1 MKKGKTIL
9 PALLAAA
16 LLTSGGV
23 LGVDAA
29 TLNGKTIEGEVT
41 NEKVV
46 EAGSGKLLVGQGNL
60 DVQTDASVG
69 GVLNQLPQTPGA
81 GDVLNALA
89 PTKDNAPLIGVIG
102 GEGHLDAGT
111 NGLLSAVVE
120 KKDLINLVKPELGKY
135 IGYVEKVQQANTAGA
150 NGAEQIIEQSI
161 NATIGGKNNSNPLI
175 IGYVGGDAAINAGL
189 TGNVDVS
196 KKVLIFDINL
206 LKWSADAA
214 QATNLN
220 RVGNITGTLN
230 SGNVLLGSGSSA
242 ALSIG
247 NISISKN
254 PTATGTVADLVK
266 DLDLSTNGVTKV
278 TLTGDVAYDVKGTAN
293 LGVWAN
299 GGAAVALG
307 GTSTSTVTGTSTLNI
322 DHTGLDTKQIDGVT
336 GMVAGGGASVSTLGG
351 TAKTETGDTTISI
364 NNALTG
370 LVAGGGAAVSLD
382 ATAVYNNL
390 TGRTNGNGVGND
402 DGTSDTPVSIA
413 DIKITNANQGGTAT
427 ATTGNTNIELKGNS
441 TSLITAGGGVA
452 GAWHSYTNRDSTN
465 GTADNGQP
473 GGTAHAEAHSDNV
486 KIDVDLTSNVTS
498 GADIGDGVKNAVS
511 TIKTA
516 VSKGFSAD
524 ILTDLGGVAQDLSG
538 KGMAVGI
545 LGGGVAASVSDGGT
559 TTSSTVKEV
568 TIGLSSGYAVGT
580 FGGGLS
586 ANVYNKS
593 TASAYDYKDTDDI
606 EHKGQMKSETSAE
619 KVTINVKTSGDNDK
633 AIGVFAGG
641 VAVSSEYGW
650 KHDESLRKASESLSV
665 SKVNGDASITVEGKA
680 DGVFGGGLAVG
691 NSNVTD
697 TGADALA
704 SVGGTS
710 SITVNGGT
718 VENLNLEPIMK
729 ATQND
734 NKDEWPQW
742 NMLGYNASGT
752 MVNLKGITDHTAIAG
767 GGMALGMSAK
777 AENNEVNIAVNGGT
791 VNGDILGGGIAVD
804 QLNKGDKADNG
815 AQVGKSTI
823 TLSGGKVEGSVYA
836 GGAINQTGI
845 MKEPSGPV
853 THGYTSVSSSKVGT
867 SSVTLSGTEV
877 TGEISGQGYEVK
889 TKYEGTNYNPYYGD
903 NGVTYEKSLNK
914 GVEKSTLTLSGDN
927 TLSALDAT
935 KGQYTSTAK
944 IHDFNTVTV
953 KAGSVT
959 KVSGD
964 YNTNTLIDGGK
975 VTVAEGAKLDISDAK
990 NGTVKIAA
998 NTAEGSTFWTND
1010 ALLYDRLAGY
1020 ADGTVQTGDAGFSI
1034 SYTDITQMTDEQKD
1048 KAAQE
1053 FGDAMGAGPLYPVIL
1068 DGYNKGWDTTKITSG
1083 SKQFFQDWND
1093 TKPTFNAAYGRAALL
1108 GEDAAVTGNTLSLA
1122 REMAEA
1128 GAERFSFKSDDEKGV
1143 PAPEGGLWAKYL
1155 HHKYSAD
1162 GLSSVFGDIQGDST
1176 YDGAMIGVDFK
1187 KEGKFQT
1194 GAAVHYGS
1202 GDGSGAI
1209 SQNDFDAYGFTLFGS
1224 MKDEAAGTNLLA
1236 DIGYTKT
1243 SNDITGHVNGKTLTA
1258 DRDVTAWTVGLR
1270 GEKEYVS
1277 GKTQV
1282 VPYAGLRYVSL
1293 NPSAYD
1299 SYYGGQKLFHNDAD
1313 NQSLWLLPV
1322 GVSFKTD
1329 IAAKNGWTFAPKAE
1343 LAYIWAFGDKD
1354 TDVDVSISGDA
1365 SAPLSYTVADDSSW
1379 LASLGI
1385 EARKDVWTFGAGY
1398 AYQKGDDSKSEKWYV
1413 NAAYAF

>member
-29 TLNGKTIEGEVT
+29 TLNGKPIEGEVT
-41 NEKVV
+41 NDKVV
-46 EAGSGKLLVGQGNL
+46 DAGSGKLLVGQGNL
-60 DVQTDASVG
+60 NVQTDASVG
-69 GVLNQLPQTPGA
+69 GVLNQLPQKPGA

-89 PTKDNAPLIGVIG
+89 PTESNAPLVGVIG

-120 KKDLINLVKPELGKY
+120 KKDLINWVKPELGKY
-135 IGYVEKVQQANTAGA
+135 IGYVEKVQQANTTGA
-150 NGAEQIIEQSI
+150 NGAEQTIEQSI

-196 KKVLIFDINL
+196 TKFIVDINL
-206 LKWSADAA
+206 FKWSADAA
-214 QATNLN
+214 QETNLN
-220 RVGNITGTLN
+220 RTGNITGTLN

-254 PTATGTVADLVK
+254 PTATGTVAGLVK
-266 DLDLSTNGVTKV
+266 DLNLSASGVTNV
-278 TLTGDVAYDVKGTAN
+278 TLTGDVKYDAKGTAN

-307 GTSTSTVTGTSTLNI
+307 GESTSTVTGTSTLNI
-322 DHTGLDTKQIDGVT
+322 DHTRLDTKQIDGVT

-351 TAKTETGDTTISI
+351 KATTSTGDTTISI

-390 TGRTNGNGVGND
+390 TGKTNGNGVGND
-402 DGTSDTPVSIA
+402 DGTSDTTVSIA

-427 ATTGNTNIELKGNS
+427 ATTSDTHISLNGNS
-441 TSLITAGGGVA
+441 TALITAGGGVA
-452 GAWHSYTNRDSTN
+452 GAWHSYTNRDTTN

-498 GADIGDGVKNAVS
+498 GAEIGDGVKNAVS

-568 TIGLSSGYAVGT
+568 TIGLNSGYAVGT

-593 TASAYDYKDTDDI
+593 TAPAYDYTDT
-606 EHKGQMKSETSAE
+606 EGNAKKGQMKSETSAD

-650 KHDESLRKASESLSV
+650 KHDESLPKASDSLSV
-665 SKVNGDASITVEGKA
+665 STVKNGASIEVNGKA

-691 NSNVTD
+691 NSNVTEK
-697 TGADALA
+697 GADALA
-704 SVGGTS
+704 NVGGTS

-718 VENLNLEPIMK
+718 VEHLNLEPIMK
-729 ATQND
+729 ATQNT
-734 NKDEWPQW
+734 NQDEWPQW

-804 QLNKGDKADNG
+804 QLNNGDKADNG

-877 TGEISGQGYEVK
+877 IGEISGQGYEVK
-889 TKYEGTNYNPYYGD
+889 TVYDGEKYNPYFGDGEIKYGKI
-903 NGVTYEKSLNK
+903 GYTSVT
-914 GVEKSTLTLSGDN
+914 GDSTLTLSGNN
-927 TLSALDAT
+927 TLSALDTT

-944 IHDFNTVTV
+944 IHDFDTVNV
-953 KAGSVT
+953 EAGSVT

-964 YNTNTLIDGGK
+964 YNTNALIDGGK

-1010 ALLYDRLAGY
+1010 ALLYDRLASY
-1020 ADGTVQTGDAGFSI
+1020 ANGTVGIKDGEFTI
-1034 SYTDITQMTDEQKD
+1034 SFKTLAEMNTEDNK
-1048 KAAQE
+1048 KAASE
-1053 FGDAMGAGPLYPVIL
+1053 FASAMGAGPLYPVIL
-1068 DGYNKGWDTTKITSG
+1068 DGYNKDWDTTKINSG
-1083 SKQFFQDWND
+1083 SKQFFQDWNN
-1093 TKPTFNAAYGRAALL
+1093 TKPTFNAAYGRAAMI
-1108 GEDAAVTGNTLSLA
+1108 GEDAAVTGNTLFLA

-1143 PAPEGGLWAKYL
+1143 AAPEGGLWAKYL

-1176 YDGAMIGVDFK
+1176 YDGAVIGVDFK
-1187 KEGKFQT
+1187 KEGKFQA

-1379 LASLGI
+1379 LASFGI
-1385 EARKDVWTFGAGY
+1385 EAQKDVWTFGAGY

>member
-60 DVQTDASVG
+60 DVQTNASVG

-150 NGAEQIIEQSI
+150 NGAEQTIEQSI

-189 TGNVDVS
+189 TGKAS
-196 KKVLIFDINL
+196 VLNTLILN
-206 LKWSADAA
+206 WSADTA
-214 QATNLN
+214 QETNLN
-220 RVGNITGTLN
+220 RTGNITGTLN

-254 PTATGTVADLVK
+254 PTATGTAAQLVTDLN
-266 DLDLSTNGVTKV
+266 LSTNGVTNV
-278 TLTGDVAYDVKGTAN
+278 TLTGDVKYDAKGTAN

-307 GTSTSTVTGTSTLNI
+307 GESTSTVTGTSTLNI
-322 DHTGLDTKQIDGVT
+322 DHTGLESKQIDGVT

-390 TGRTNGNGVGND
+390 TGKTNGNGVGND
-402 DGTSDTPVSIA
+402 DGTSDTTVSIA

-427 ATTGNTNIELKGNS
+427 ATTGDTHISLNGNS
-441 TSLITAGGGVA
+441 TALITAGGGVA
-452 GAWHSYTNRDSTN
+452 GAWHSYTNRDTTN

-498 GADIGDGVKNAVS
+498 GAEIGDGVKNAVS

-538 KGMAVGI
+538 KGMAVGT
-545 LGGGVAASVSDGGT
+545 LGGGVAVSVSDGGT
-559 TTSSTVKEV
+559 TTSSTVKNV
-568 TIGLSSGYAVGT
+568 TINLNKGYAVGT

-593 TASAYDYKDTDDI
+593 TASAYDYKDADGK
-606 EHKGQMKSETSAE
+606 EQKGQMKSETSAE

-650 KHDESLRKASESLSV
+650 KHDESLPKASESLSV

-691 NSNVTD
+691 NSNVTEN
-697 TGADALA
+697 GADALA

-718 VENLNLEPIMK
+718 VEHLNLEPIMK
-729 ATQND
+729 ATQNG
-734 NKDEWPQW
+734 NANEWPQW

-777 AENNEVNIAVNGGT
+777 AENKAVNITVKDST

-804 QLNKGDKADNG
+804 QLSGKTGGG
-815 AQVGKSTI
+815 ASVTESTI
-823 TLSGGKVEGSVYA
+823 TVSSGKVDGSVYA
-836 GGAINQTGI
+836 GGAINKTGI
-845 MKEPSGPV
+845 VQKIDQDNV
-853 THGYTSVSSSKVGT
+853 HRGYTGTASSTVGT

-877 TGEISGQGYEVK
+877 TGEISGQGYEVETVYDGEK
-889 TKYEGTNYNPYYGD
+889 YNPYFEDGEIK
-903 NGVTYEKSLNK
+903 YEKTGYTSVT
-914 GVEKSTLTLSGDN
+914 GDSTLTLSGNN
-927 TLSALDAT
+927 TLSALT
-935 KGQYTSTAK
+935 GEGYTSTAK
-944 IHDFNTVTV
+944 IHDFKTVNV
-953 KAGSVT
+953 KAGTTTLTGDFSTADKALIKGGTV
-959 KVSGD
+959 KVED
-964 YNTNTLIDGGK
+964 
-975 VTVAEGAKLDISDAK
+975 GAKLDVHQLASGVEQHIVS
-990 NGTVKIAA
+990 GA
-998 NTAEGSTFWTND
+998 NTGSTFWDRKDLVYDRFSGYAYGQSGDGTGYVVTYTANKDMTDPQKDAAADEMTND
-1010 ALLYDRLAGY
+1010 MA
-1020 ADGTVQTGDAGFSI
+1020 
-1034 SYTDITQMTDEQKD
+1034 
-1048 KAAQE
+1048 
-1053 FGDAMGAGPLYPVIL
+1053 AGPLRPVIL
-1068 DGYNKGWDTTKITSG
+1068 DGIDKGWIPENGLTPGGVTYFK
-1083 SKQFFQDWND
+1083 DWYANKD
-1093 TKPTFNAAYGRAALL
+1093 VPGMNALYGRAALL

-1155 HHKYSAD
+1155 HHKYTAD

>member
-9 PALLAAA
+9 PTLLAAA

-23 LGVDAA
+23 LGIDAA
-29 TLNGKTIEGEVT
+29 SINGKDVGNTVT
-41 NEKVV
+41 NDAVAQ
-46 EAGSGKLLVGQGNL
+46 AGSSKL
-60 DVQTDASVG
+60 
-69 GVLNQLPQTPGA
+69 
-81 GDVLNALA
+81 
-89 PTKDNAPLIGVIG
+89 VIG
-102 GEGHLDAGT
+102 GGKDMSIET
-111 NGLLSAVVE
+111 NDSIGNIIQRYQAA
-120 KKDLINLVKPELGKY
+120 KKDGKKDVDALRIALSPSDTGTPLVGVVGGDMQIDSSTKKLLNNSSLKGQLD
-135 IGYVEKVQQANTAGA
+135 KVLPGAVDKLLKADTAGGDNVTKEGSYKVTVGA
-150 NGAEQIIEQSI
+150 NGSSPVIAGFI
-161 NATIGGKNNSNPLI
+161 
-175 IGYVGGDAAINAGL
+175 GGDAALN
-189 TGNVDVS
+189 TGANS
-196 KKVLIFDINL
+196 KVLVVIPYTDQQDTSIIRKGSVTGEISGGNILGGMGGSAAVAVGNL
-206 LKWSADAA
+206 NASVSGGLLNLNLGSADK
-214 QATNLN
+214 ATTASTKIDGGVDYTIN
-220 RVGNITGTLN
+220 GKA
-230 SGNVLLGSGSSA
+230 NV
-242 ALSIG
+242 
-247 NISISKN
+247 
-254 PTATGTVADLVK
+254 
-266 DLDLSTNGVTKV
+266 
-278 TLTGDVAYDVKGTAN
+278 
-293 LGVWAN
+293 GVWAN
-299 GGAAVALG
+299 GGGALAAG
-307 GTSTSTVTGTSTLNI
+307 GNATSTITGNSKLTIETDAAKDN
-322 DHTGLDTKQIDGVT
+322 KIDGVV
-336 GMVAGGGASVSTLGG
+336 GVVAGGGTAISTLGG
-351 TAKTETGDTTISI
+351 TATSEVKGTTDITVNSG
-364 NNALTG
+364 LTG

-382 ATAVYNNL
+382 ATAVWNN
-390 TGRTNGNGVGND
+390 TIGKDKPSIGNDNGV
-402 DGTSDTPVSIA
+402 SDKTIK
-413 DIKITNANQGGTAT
+413 DIVTITANKAIEGGTAK
-427 ATTGNTNIELKGNS
+427 AKTGDTHISLNGNS
-441 TSLITAGGGVA
+441 TALITAGGGVA
-452 GAWHSYTNRDSTN
+452 GAWHSYTNRDETDQN
-465 GTADNGQP
+465 KDNNGQP
-473 GGTAHAEAHSDNV
+473 GGTATAKAESGDVTIDVNLDTKGGAEA
-486 KIDVDLTSNVTS
+486 VT
-498 GADIGDGVKNAVS
+498 GVKAAVS
-511 TIKTA
+511 AIKN
-516 VSKGFSAD
+516 VVNGLKGD
-524 ILTDLGGVAQDLSG
+524 DGKVHIGNIGLDTLNTLGGAASGLSG
-538 KGMAVGI
+538 KGMAVGT
-545 LGGGVAASVSDGGT
+545 LGGGVAVSVSDGGT
-559 TTSSTVKEV
+559 TTSSTVQDV
-568 TIGLSSGYAVGT
+568 TINLNKGYAVGT

-593 TASAYDYKDTDDI
+593 TASAYDYTDG
-606 EHKGQMKSETSAE
+606 EGNAKKGQMKSETSAE
-619 KVTINVKTSGDNDK
+619 KVTINVKTNGDNDK

-650 KHDESLRKASESLSV
+650 KHDENLPKASDSLSV
-665 SKVNGDASITVEGKA
+665 SKVNGDASIIVEGKA

-697 TGADALA
+697 SGADALA

-718 VENLNLEPIMK
+718 VEHLNLEPIMK
-729 ATQND
+729 ATQNTND
-734 NKDEWPQW
+734 NEWPQW

-777 AENNEVNIAVNGGT
+777 AENNEVNIAVNSGT

-823 TLSGGKVEGSVYA
+823 TLSGSKVEGSVYA
-836 GGAINQTGI
+836 GGAINKTGI
-845 MKEPSGPV
+845 VQKIDQDNV
-853 THGYTSVSSSKVGT
+853 HRGYTGTASSTVDT

-889 TKYEGTNYNPYYGD
+889 TVYDGEKYNPYFGD
-903 NGVTYEKSLNK
+903 GEIKYEKTGYTSVT
-914 GVEKSTLTLSGDN
+914 GDSTLTLSGDN
-927 TLSALDAT
+927 TLSALNGDGYA
-935 KGQYTSTAK
+935 STAK
-944 IHDFNTVTV
+944 IHDFKTVNVEAGTTTLTGDFSTADKALIKGGTV
-953 KAGSVT
+953 KVE
-959 KVSGD
+959 D
-964 YNTNTLIDGGK
+964 
-975 VTVAEGAKLDISDAK
+975 GAKLDVHQLASGVEQHIVS
-990 NGTVKIAA
+990 GA
-998 NTAEGSTFWTND
+998 NTGSTFWDRKDLVYDRFSGYAYGQSGDGTGYVVTYTANKDMTDPQKDAAADEMTND
-1010 ALLYDRLAGY
+1010 MA
-1020 ADGTVQTGDAGFSI
+1020 
-1034 SYTDITQMTDEQKD
+1034 
-1048 KAAQE
+1048 
-1053 FGDAMGAGPLYPVIL
+1053 AGPLRPVIL
-1068 DGYNKGWDTTKITSG
+1068 DGIDKGWIPENGLTPGGVTYFK
-1083 SKQFFQDWND
+1083 DWYANKD
-1093 TKPTFNAAYGRAALL
+1093 VPGMNALYGRAALL

-1143 PAPEGGLWAKYL
+1143 AAPEGGLWAKYL
-1155 HHKYSAD
+1155 HHKYTAD
-1162 GLSSVFGDIQGDST
+1162 GLSSVFGDIRGDST
-1176 YDGAMIGVDFK
+1176 YDGAVIGVDFK

-1194 GAAVHYGS
+1194 GAAFHYGS

-1277 GKTQV
+1277 GKTQF

-1385 EARKDVWTFGAGY
+1385 EAQKDVWTFGAGY